1 VLLSLQD
8 DLRDPKHGLVRE
20 GGDEST
26 ELGDEDAE
34 AVRAGALRPLEF
46 NPTEHVV
53 LGEELKHLYTAITR
67 SKSNVIFSDRS
78 AKLRAPFYRLLRSL
92 GLARAVRES
101 LLADGQHH
109 GLSRVRSGPAEWAA
123 RARNLLDND
132 QPGVAADC
140 FARAGDAPRSLA
152 ARGMAL
158 AAQAAALETG
168 REARSLQLRAA
179 DALLTAAAYAPKAEE
194 AEIALSVAAAATAA
208 AARVAA
214 EEAAAAAAS
223 NETAATEAVPCGACI
238 VPASDAERSV
248 WLGRAAAAFVR
259 AEEWGAASELY
270 LLLKR
275 YARAG
280 TCLLRMSQPKKA
292 AEAFE
297 RGAEVAS
304 GEASIDLLLKALRAY
319 LTARSSSAALA
330 LLQRNPALSRA
341 AADAGIDISKAA
353 TEAATTA
360 HSAGRRADAVSAL
373 RHVASRAL
381 REKLL
386 RSFGYWSELAQGMPD
401 PSVAADF
408 LLQHVGPREAAIR
421 LRAALSLNP
430 AVIAP
435 KLHAL
440 LLCAASREID
450 RDDGARM
457 AASAAALWTAG
468 SGLPWADATLQAG
481 RLRGDAQALHA
492 AFDVYREAARP
503 LAQLS
508 ALAKLAKLSAELN
521 ANECAAA
528 VPALRVAC
536 RAMGALSNRA
546 DSFAMAQL
554 DALYGGLGLASGALA
569 LGKNS
574 AATVA
579 LPADEW
585 QLSSCVERAAAA
597 YPAASLAAARDACS
611 ILPAPPGKP
620 LPPRSVPWRAALGAV
635 LLDLYDD
642 CVAVV
647 DAVAASYIAASEQR
661 LQAGDSVAAAEAAF
675 SALQMRS
682 LREQLQLEANQ
693 AGRSGVL
700 ALPSVVLSPLA
711 TAAATAS
718 KALRHTAT
726 LALCRALFPL
736 NQPGGVNLA
745 ALDVFSAAFATPD
758 DDPRRKACVAV
769 LQDCEATY
777 DRTPRQQHAGAD
789 GGACADILWRMFAL
803 AAPDRLE
810 SLRRRVRSARDLT
823 KRNAASARSMALAGV
838 ATAVPPPLTVR
849 GLAYSS
855 PLALL
860 LAARDATDADPA
872 FAAHA
877 MLHFV
882 DFHRRFAPGF
892 AQDSHRTLVEMA
904 AGAALGAL
912 GVLQVAIAPAAW
924 LHAYSRLRGRARAP
938 PTPVGAEAVA
948 RAVKAAAAALA
959 RALRLALTTPGEAT
973 ALSLA
978 PICLLLTTAVPEA
991 PASTP
996 DLAPLAHIA
1005 WSHVSAL
1012 CDSPNGAIAA
1022 AAKAAD
1028 LAAHAAEPSRRNV
1041 VPTLLSL
1048 AQAVA
1053 APAELSL
1060 LRLMPNWQAVPF
1072 DGMARPKKDS
1082 KVKEQAYAP
1091 PPRSGRVAEA
1101 AARLLKPL
1109 TDSELV
1115 DFGNNLDPLAPSEA
1129 QQAAASAIQRCWRV
1143 RRAERAAAALQARRA
1158 AALAA
1163 ARAAVAAD
1171 RYRYGA
1177 AAALRRWAARVSATL
1192 RERKEA
1198 AFQEELA
1205 RARSADLAASLADRL
1220 RSLAAAAEA
1229 PESTA
1234 SCPICPRASSAPL
1247 APPPAAAPAA
1257 AGGLRV
1263 SAAEF
1268 VPRARH
1274 VAGDKH
1280 ITAAAAFATYQAAY
1294 LDAAC
1299 PALAAAE
1306 TWSAAMM
1313 RNVSD
1318 AVVAQDSAV
1327 DAARNQLNA
1336 LLSDAEERRDWAG
1349 AEAEV
1354 RARAAALSAA
1364 CVAAHAA
1371 LASQQAREAA
1381 TDEPEAEEDDW
1392 EDVVSNKKRRNHK
1405 RGGQNR
1411 RGGHK

>member
-1 VLLSLQD
+1 M
-8 DLRDPKHGLVRE
+8 
-20 GGDEST
+20 
-26 ELGDEDAE
+26 
-34 AVRAGALRPLEF
+34 
-46 NPTEHVV
+46 

-123 RARNLLDND
+123 RARNLLDNE

-168 REARSLQLRAA
+168 REARALQLRAA

-194 AEIALSVAAAATAA
+194 AEIAITVAAAATAA
-208 AARVAA
+208 AARAAA
-214 EEAAAAAAS
+214 EEAATAAAGHEA
-223 NETAATEAVPCGACI
+223 AATEAVPCSACI
-238 VPASDAERSV
+238 VPASDAERST

-280 TCLLRMSQPKKA
+280 TCLLRMSQPRKA

-297 RGAEVAS
+297 RGAEAAS
-304 GEASIDLLLKALRAY
+304 GEAAAELLLKALRAY

-341 AADAGIDISKAA
+341 AVNAGIDISKAA
-353 TEAATTA
+353 TEAATAA
-360 HSAGRRADAVSAL
+360 HTAGRRSDAVAAL

-386 RSFGYWSELAQGMPD
+386 RSFGYWAELAEGMPD
-401 PSVAADF
+401 PSAAAEF
-408 LLQHVGPREAAIR
+408 LLQNVGPREAAIR
-421 LRAALSLNP
+421 LRAALPLNP
-430 AVIAP
+430 AGIAP
-435 KLHAL
+435 KLHTL
-440 LLCAASREID
+440 LLCAASRENN
-450 RDDGARM
+450 RDDAARM

-481 RLRGDAQALHA
+481 RLRGDAQALHT
-492 AFDVYREAARP
+492 AFDVYRDSARP
-503 LAQLS
+503 LAQLL
-508 ALAKLAKLSAELN
+508 ALAQLAKLSAELN
-521 ANECAAA
+521 VNECAAA

-536 RAMGALSNRA
+536 RAMGALSNVA

-554 DALYGGLGLASGALA
+554 DTLYGGLGLASGVSALV
-569 LGKNS
+569 KNGT
-574 AATVA
+574 ATVA

-585 QLSSCVERAAAA
+585 QLSACVKRAAAA
-597 YPAASLAAARDACS
+597 YPAAPLAAARDACDV
-611 ILPAPPGKP
+611 LPPPPGKP
-620 LPPRSVPWRAALGAV
+620 LPPRSVPWRAALGAI
-635 LLDLYDD
+635 LLDLYND
-642 CVAVV
+642 CVAVA
-647 DAVAASYIAASEQR
+647 DAVAASYIAASGQR
-661 LQAGDSVAAAEAAF
+661 LQADDSVAAAEAAF

-682 LREQLQLEANQ
+682 LREQLHLDASK
-693 AGRSGVL
+693 AGKSLVL
-700 ALPSVVLSPLA
+700 ALPAAVLTPLA
-711 TAAATAS
+711 TASLAAA

-736 NQPGGVNLA
+736 VQPGGVNLA
-745 ALDVFSAAFATPD
+745 ALDVFSAAFAAPD
-758 DDPRRKACVAV
+758 DDPRRKACIVV

-777 DRTPRQQHAGAD
+777 DLTPRQHHAGAD

-803 AAPDRLE
+803 AAPGRLE
-810 SLRRRVRSARDLT
+810 SLRRRVLSARELAR
-823 KRNAASARSMALAGV
+823 KSARNVMPAGMAT
-838 ATAVPPPLTVR
+838 TAPPPLTVR
-849 GLAYSS
+849 GQQFSS

-882 DFHRRFAPGF
+882 DYHRRFAPGI
-892 AQDSHRTLVEMA
+892 ALDAHRSLVEMA

-912 GVLQVAIAPAAW
+912 GVLQVAVVPSAW

-938 PTPVGAEAVA
+938 PTPDADATA
-948 RAVKAAAAALA
+948 RALKAVAAALA
-959 RALRLALTTPGEAT
+959 RALRLVLTTPGEVT

-991 PASTP
+991 PASSP

-1005 WSHVSAL
+1005 WAHVSTL
-1012 CDSPNGAIAA
+1012 CDSRNEAVAA

-1028 LAAHAAEPSRRNV
+1028 LAAHAAEPSRRDV
-1041 VPTLLSL
+1041 VTALLSL

-1072 DGMARPKKDS
+1072 DGMARSKKDG
-1082 KVKEQAYAP
+1082 KVREQAYTP

-1101 AARLLKPL
+1101 AARLMQPL
-1109 TDSELV
+1109 TDIELV
-1115 DFGNNLDPLAPSEA
+1115 EFGENLDPLAPSEA
-1129 QQAAASAIQRCWRV
+1129 QQAAASVIQRCWRA
-1143 RRAERAAAALQARRA
+1143 RRAERAAAALEARRA
-1158 AALAA
+1158 SAVAV
-1163 ARAAVAAD
+1163 ARAAMAED
-1171 RYRYGA
+1171 RYRYGT
-1177 AAALRRWAARVSATL
+1177 AAALRRWAAQVRATL

-1198 AFQEELA
+1198 AFEEELA
-1205 RARSADLAASLADRL
+1205 RARTADLAASFADRL

-1234 SCPICPRASSAPL
+1234 SCPICPRASSAAL
-1247 APPPAAAPAA
+1247 APPPAAAPVA

-1263 SAAEF
+1263 SAMEF

-1318 AVVAQDSAV
+1318 AVVAQDGTV
-1327 DAARNQLNA
+1327 DAARNRLNA
-1336 LLSDAEERRDWAG
+1336 LLSDVEERRDWAG

-1354 RARAAALSAA
+1354 RERAAALSAA
-1364 CVAAHAA
+1364 GVAAHAA
-1371 LASQQAREAA
+1371 LASQQARDAA
-1381 TDEPEAEEDDW
+1381 TDEPEVEPEAEEDEW
-1392 EDVVSNKKRRNHK
+1392 EDVVSSKKRGSHK
-1405 RGGQNR
+1405 RGGLSR
-1411 RGGHK
+1411 KGGRK